1 VADEDAPAS
10 KPPNDGIGGN
20 LAPGRQL
27 SMRETPPF
35 VRARNVVHGTCDYG
49 MGGAA
54 MRLRI
59 GIVVLVSV
67 LVYAVAGTTPAQA
80 EDLTVTITSP
90 ANGSTGPSDISV
102 TGTSNADPA
111 AYRLVLVVNGEDRYG
126 TLQLDGTFEMAYQQF
141 DYGWNTLCAQI
152 RNLDL
157 NVTYA
162 SYCSAYRVLPSDL
175 QLFITSP
182 SDGVTVDPTVTI
194 SGYVNYES
202 TIKVYVDGSGPTV
215 LQGVTGSFVY
225 DGGYIVDGT
234 YTTTFEAMDIY
245 GRTATASVTFT
256 VDGTPPRTPTVTS
269 PSPKRV
275 ITTKEFTVTGAGEP
289 LTHVEI
295 RNASGEVTGTTDV
308 ADDGTWAYT
317 FTAHEL
323 GSYYTGRR
331 TSFTF
336 AVAGYD
342 NAVNY
347 SAVGS
352 YTYTLKIAP

>member
-1 VADEDAPAS
+1 
-10 KPPNDGIGGN
+10 
-20 LAPGRQL
+20 
-27 SMRETPPF
+27 
-35 VRARNVVHGTCDYG
+35 
-49 MGGAA
+49 

-59 GIVVLVSV
+59 GTVVLMSA
-67 LVYAVAGTTPAQA
+67 LISAAAGVTPAQA
-80 EDLTVTITSP
+80 EDLSVMITSP
-90 ANGSTGPSDISV
+90 ANGSTGPSDISI
-102 TGTSNADPA
+102 TGTSNADPS

-126 TLQLDGTFEMAYQQF
+126 TLQADGTWEMVFQQF

-175 QLFITSP
+175 ELLITSP
-182 SDGVTVDPTVTI
+182 SDGATVSPTVTI
-194 SGYVNYES
+194 DGYVNYES
-202 TIKVYVDGSGPTV
+202 TIKVYVNGSGPTV
-215 LQGVTGSFVY
+215 LQGVTGNFIY
-225 DGGYIVDGT
+225 DGGYTVDGT
-234 YTTTFEAMDIY
+234 YTTTFEAADIY

-256 VDGTPPRTPTVTS
+256 VDATPPPTPTVTS

-275 ITTKEFTVTGAGEP
+275 ITTKEFTATGTGEP

-295 RNASGEVTGTTDV
+295 RSASGEVTGTTDV
-308 ADDGTWAYT
+308 SADGSWAYT

-323 GSYYTGRR
+323 GAYYTGRR

-342 NAVNY
+342 DVSNY
-347 SAVGS
+347 SDARS
-352 YTYTLKIAP
+352 STYTLKIAP